1 MLTHVR
7 ISGHLGTHAHPICFS
22 DSRFGARVGFSE
34 WMRRHLAALLGVE
47 GSRRAGDHVHLQNY
61 EPPAAP
67 TTSQGTNFLPPQIQQ
82 WMQAGALLLPSG
94 LLPQGLIPGSQ
105 PAVQEAQV
113 ARFHNFRILGWMTLN
128 DASLKNDLYDVL
140 GKESGFATPNGPGGS
155 GCMYAEFGFAFQ
167 SAQNAPSSDL
177 LVSLSCNQVAPI
189 GFTWPFANK
198 TGLNSDTSKRIVTIA
213 QTTFGG

>member
-1 MLTHVR
+1 MFR
-7 ISGHLGTHAHPICFS
+7 
-22 DSRFGARVGFSE
+22 
-34 WMRRHLAALLGVE
+34 
-47 GSRRAGDHVHLQNY
+47 LQNY